1 LPAGTTI
8 HYRAVAVSDFGKFAG
23 ADQAFTT
30 AGGQGGKPPP
40 PPPGPQ
46 NGTASVGRGSV
57 SGTTARV
64 RVTCKGPAGA
74 KCKLLFRLTVTE
86 ILRGKKLVGVTA
98 RAKLKK
104 RTVVVGSASVTL
116 KAGETRTVRITLN
129 RTGKALLAKRHKL
142 PVRLRVTQ
150 TLLNGRASVV
160 LTQTLTFKAP
170 KKKKRHHK

>member
-1 LPAGTTI
+1 
-8 HYRAVAVSDFGKFAG
+8 
-23 ADQAFTT
+23 
-30 AGGQGGKPPP
+30 
-40 PPPGPQ
+40 
-46 NGTASVGRGSV
+46 
-57 SGTTARV
+57 
-64 RVTCKGPAGA
+64 PAGA

-129 RTGKALLAKRHKL
+129 RTGKALLAKRHRL

-150 TLLNGRASVV
+150 TLLNGRASAVSRR
-160 LTQTLTFKAP
+160 P
-170 KKKKRHHK
+170 SPSKRRRRRNATTNRRSRPPAGGSSHGRPSGWGGPARAARGRALEWA